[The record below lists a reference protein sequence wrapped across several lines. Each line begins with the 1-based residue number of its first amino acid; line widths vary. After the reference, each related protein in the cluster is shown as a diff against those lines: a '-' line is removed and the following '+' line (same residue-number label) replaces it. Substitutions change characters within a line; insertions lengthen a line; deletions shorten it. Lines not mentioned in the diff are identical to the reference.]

1 MAVWVHELGTQGVL
15 STIPWEPQHFQTRIM
30 IFLFTFIQLL
40 PRSVISS
47 SSQFNFHS
55 LFLKRVLMRTHF
67 FTAVFPTIS
76 HWFEEGAVEAG
87 DKFSRIYIIITFF
100 VIYA

>member
-1 MAVWVHELGTQGVL
+1 M
-15 STIPWEPQHFQTRIM
+15 RI
-30 IFLFTFIQLL
+30 
-40 PRSVISS
+40 
-47 SSQFNFHS
+47 
-55 LFLKRVLMRTHF
+55 HF